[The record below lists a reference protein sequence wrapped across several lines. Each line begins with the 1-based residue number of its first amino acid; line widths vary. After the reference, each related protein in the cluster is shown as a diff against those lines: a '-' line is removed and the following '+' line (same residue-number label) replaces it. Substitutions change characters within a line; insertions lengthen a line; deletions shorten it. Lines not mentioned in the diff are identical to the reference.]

1 MVRGMEEN
9 HIARTKHILD
19 TLNSL
24 SWFAMDASWMLQV
37 QEVSLVMILP
47 TFLSGLILCFMEKK
61 KPLTLINIAILNW
74 ICMNV
79 SWMFSEIFSDGL
91 YLTFAKSFLGTGLF
105 FIGLA
110 VYFSRNLS
118 ETFSHF
124 KRFRLKKLMQE

>member
-1 MVRGMEEN
+1 MEEEN
-9 HIARTKHILD
+9 YSARMKNILD

-37 QEVSLVMILP
+37 REISLLMIIP
-47 TFLSGLILCFMEKK
+47 TILSGFLLCFMEKK
-61 KPLTLINIAILNW
+61 KTLTLINVAILSW

-79 SWMFSEIFSDGL
+79 SWMFSDIFGSQI
-91 YLTFAKSFLGTGLF
+91 YLTLAKGFFATGLF
-105 FIGLA
+105 FIMLA

-124 KRFRLKKLMQE
+124 KRFRLKKFMQD